1 MAQQLPAVF
10 AQLKYVCFS
19 WPNTQLLKRDP
30 IARTW
35 FKSHCTITTLPA
47 ALGGWPLTLYEAVAS
62 STQSVPELFLSQQQC
77 DTLLNS
83 LAELMGPSRA
93 RASWRDSAWHKR
105 EALIRSS
112 AQAGGIK
119 VHVFHSQAEL
129 EARFAELKDGDDWA
143 ATKTHWR
150 ELKRAQ
156 EVFQWLGSG
165 ATKRPALGEP
175 KFVAVDIETWELDH
189 ALVTEVGVASLR
201 YLQSGKMVTEARHL
215 VLQENSDKR
224 NGRYCPDA
232 RDYFQLGQTV
242 TLPRQRLARELHDT
256 LFPSDE
262 LAGPIILLL
271 HDHRSDSKS
280 LASLDVDLNKYERN
294 PLLPPPESPLYN
306 PPDSSD
312 AIPDSPPCF
321 LLDTQRL
328 FSGFS
333 RRKRQSRLEDACRAL
348 GIVLPGNEP
357 IAYHNSGNDA
367 WVTLQVFLRLMQTP
381 IGETADEVKPAGW
394 TPGGR

>member
-1 MAQQLPAVF
+1 MAQQLPAMF

-35 FKSHCTITTLPA
+35 FKTHSTITTLPS
-47 ALGGWPLTLYEAVAS
+47 ALGGWPLILYEAVS
-62 STQSVPELFLSQQQC
+62 TSTQGVPELFLSQQQC
-77 DTLLNS
+77 DSLINS

-93 RASWRDSAWHKR
+93 RASWRDSAWLKR

-112 AQAGGIK
+112 AQAGGIQ
-119 VHVFHSQAEL
+119 VRVFRSQAEL

-156 EVFQWLGSG
+156 EVFLWLGSG

-175 KFVAVDIETWELDH
+175 KFVAVDIETWEQDH

-201 YLQSGKMVTEARHL
+201 YLQSGKVVTEARHL

-256 LFPSDE
+256 LFPSDD

-294 PLLPPPESPLYN
+294 PLLPPPDSPLYN
-306 PPDSSD
+306 PPNPSG
-312 AIPDSPPCF
+312 AVPDPPPCF

-367 WVTLQVFLRLMQTP
+367 WVTLQVFLRLMQAP

>member
-1 MAQQLPAVF
+1 MRGACFSPDNSLADLQLSPP
-10 AQLKYVCFS
+10 VCFS

-35 FKSHCTITTLPA
+35 FKSHCTIATLPA

-175 KFVAVDIETWELDH
+175 KFVAVDIETWEQDH

-215 VLQENSDKR
+215 
-224 NGRYCPDA
+224 GAFA
-232 RDYFQLGQTV
+232 RFS
-242 TLPRQRLARELHDT
+242 R
-256 LFPSDE
+256 
-262 LAGPIILLL
+262 LLL
-271 HDHRSDSKS
+271 RV
-280 LASLDVDLNKYERN
+280 LM
-294 PLLPPPESPLYN
+294 
-306 PPDSSD
+306 
-312 AIPDSPPCF
+312 PCF
-321 LLDTQRL
+321 QQSFKRTRT
-328 FSGFS
+328 SGTGVTVPTRATTS
-333 RRKRQSRLEDACRAL
+333 SSVRRSPFLA
-348 GIVLPGNEP
+348 NE
-357 IAYHNSGNDA
+357 
-367 WVTLQVFLRLMQTP
+367 
-381 IGETADEVKPAGW
+381 
-394 TPGGR
+394 